1 LTGAGLLIKSFARL
15 VAVNMGFRPENILTV
30 RVARTKQGTN
40 AFYREV
46 FDRVAALPQV
56 QASGAINYVPLSGGL
71 WGQDFTIEGAPP
83 RPRGDFIWAQ
93 HRCVNLGYFRAMGI
107 PLVKGRSFE
116 ATDADKDV
124 VIISETMAKRYWP
137 GQDPI
142 GRRFGVNCSDSPCHW
157 QSIVG
162 VVGDIKE
169 LDAAAEP
176 FASMYFLDTMSSMT
190 LVIRSAQDPASL
202 IADVRGVIHS
212 IDPDQPLGE
221 VRTMQNLMSESV
233 APQRLTTLI
242 SGLIAALAL
251 VLAMVG
257 LYGVIAYS
265 VAQRHHEFG
274 IRMALGAGQKEIL
287 KLVVGQGMRVT
298 AFGLVMGL
306 AGAWAVTRLL
316 RTMLYAVEPT
326 DPPVFALVLLVLIA
340 VALFASYWP
349 ARRATKVDPLVAL
362 RHE

>member
-1 LTGAGLLIKSFARL
+1 
-15 VAVNMGFRPENILTV
+15 
-30 RVARTKQGTN
+30 
-40 AFYREV
+40 
-46 FDRVAALPQV
+46 
-56 QASGAINYVPLSGGL
+56 
-71 WGQDFTIEGAPP
+71 
-83 RPRGDFIWAQ
+83 
-93 HRCVNLGYFRAMGI
+93 
-107 PLVKGRSFE
+107 
-116 ATDADKDV
+116 
-124 VIISETMAKRYWP
+124 MAKRYWP

-142 GRRFGVNCSDSPCHW
+142 GKRFGVNCSDSPCHW

-169 LDAAAEP
+169 LGAAAGP
-176 FASMYFLDTMSSMT
+176 FASMYFLDTMNNMM

-202 IADVRGVIHS
+202 IADLRGVIHS

-221 VRTMQNLMSESV
+221 VRTMQSLMSESV
-233 APQRLTTLI
+233 APQRLTMLI
-242 SGLIAALAL
+242 AGMIAALAL

-265 VAQRHHEFG
+265 VAQRSHEFG
-274 IRMALGAGQKEIL
+274 IRIALGAGEKEIR
-287 KLVVGQGMRVT
+287 KMVVGQGMRVT

-316 RTMLYAVEPT
+316 RSILFAVAPT
-326 DPPVFALVLLVLIA
+326 DPPVFALVLCVLIA